1 MFYPKEKLLLSTAY
15 FPPVEY
21 MAHISV
27 HKETLVERF
36 ENYSKQSYRNR
47 CNILSANGKL
57 PLIIPVKRF
66 RGKKTPIKEVK
77 PDYSYSWQRLH
88 LISINSAYRSA
99 PFFEYYFDDFRVFFE
114 RKYDYLIDLNAVILD
129 RLLTVI
135 KLDVNWR
142 FTSSFMATPPPDVND
157 MRETIHPKP
166 SKSQSG
172 REFKINEYCQV
183 FDNRHGFQPNLSIID
198 LLFNLGP
205 DAGSY
210 LKESVRMMK
219 PE

>member
-21 MAHISV
+21 LSYISL
-27 HKETLVERF
+27 HTETLVERF

-114 RKYDYLIDLNAVILD
+114 RKYDYLIDLNAGILD
-129 RLLTVI
+129 RLLTVL

-142 FTSSFMATPPPDVND
+142 FTSSFIATPLPAEND

-166 SKSQSG
+166 SKRQSG
-172 REFKINEYCQV
+172 REFKIKEYCQV